1 MKSYVGYYTDNIR
14 NKSSSGGIFSA
25 LADYVLKK
33 NGVVY
38 GVSMSEDLYSAHY
51 TKVLC
56 EEDINK
62 LIGSKYIQ
70 ASVGNAFREVKMD
83 LDAGCVV
90 LFVGTACQI
99 NGLKSFLNI

>member
-62 LIGSKYIQ
+62 LI
-70 ASVGNAFREVKMD
+70 VKLMD
-83 LDAGCVV
+83 SN
-90 LFVGTACQI
+90 LF
-99 NGLKSFLNI
+99 